1 MQTLH
6 ATSAMLCMKQNTL
19 SVLRVLSGLGVSSL
33 QFLRVLKVL
42 RVSSLQFLR
51 VLSGLGVRF
60 QESHT

>member
-1 MQTLH
+1 MQTFH
-6 ATSAMLCMKQNTL
+6 AAPTMLIMKQKTL

-33 QFLRVLKVL
+33 QFLRVFSDLG
-42 RVSSLQFLR
+42 VSSLQFLR

>member
-1 MQTLH
+1 MQTLQ
-6 ATSAMLCMKQNTL
+6 APSAMLCMNQKTL

-42 RVSSLQFLR
+42 RFSSLQFLR

>member
-6 ATSAMLCMKQNTL
+6 APSAMLCMKQNTL
-19 SVLRVLSGLGVSSL
+19 SVLRGLGVSSL

-42 RVSSLQFLR
+42 GVSSLQFLR

>member
-1 MQTLH
+1 MQNFH
-6 ATSAMLCMKQNTL
+6 ATSAMLCMNQKTL
-19 SVLRVLSGLGVSSL
+19 SVLSGLGVSSL